1 MAVDQ
6 RHQGAQTPGSI
17 HDIEHAFKQQ
27 SGQFAHWEKL
37 KDCVDQYIDLMLNY
51 RQSGHP
57 GGSRSKVHA
66 MLTLLLSGTM
76 RWDIRHPEK
85 RFGDRFA
92 LVGGHAV
99 PLIYGTLPVLAEPFR
114 LKYERTKDRRYFI
127 PEDRMVWWEDLL
139 MLRRN
144 KGLPGHAE
152 MEGKTLFLKANTGP
166 SGHGS
171 PPAAGQ
177 AFALKRAGADGVR
190 MFAFEGEGGL
200 TPGAV
205 HETLNSAYGLGLT
218 NLHYVIDWNDF
229 GIDDNAFSS
238 FVYGSPRDWFGSRGW
253 RVVEARNGSDWND
266 VTRAMLEMAF
276 GANPDNRPSM
286 MFMHT
291 RKGREYLKY
300 DNKSHGSPHAL
311 NSELFWGTK
320 KPFMEKYGV
329 AFQGF
334 GEPAPKD
341 PAALK
346 EQARANLK
354 VVADLIRA
362 DEALVEYVT
371 ERLLEVADSVPEDIP
386 AFRFDVAKNPS
397 QDPALTDFRN
407 YPAEMWARPGEKQPN
422 RAALAKWG
430 SWVNAWCRE
439 HYGRPLF
446 MAMSADLADS
456 TNISGFAKDFAT
468 TKGYGWFNRDT
479 NLEGTLLPQG
489 ITEFANAG
497 ITTGI
502 ASVNFS
508 RTPYEDFNGFYAAC
522 STYGSFVYLK
532 YGPMR
537 LFSQLAQDS
546 QIKVGKVIW
555 VAGHSGPETAE
566 DSRTHFGIFA
576 PGVTQ
581 LFPDGHV
588 IDVHPWEY
596 NEVPVVIAAALKTNA
611 PIIALHLTRPAVE
624 IPDREKIGMA
634 SHFEAARGAYLIRPY
649 KKGVPKMGVV
659 VVQGTSTTNNVLKV
673 LPKLD
678 EEGLNVKVIA
688 AISPQLF
695 ALQDAAYHDAIYPA
709 HERLDAM
716 AVTNRARRLMTDW
729 VDPGVTGEYWLSSDW
744 DNRWRTGGSVDEVVE
759 EAHLSPKWILEGIR
773 RFAKE
778 RDQRLKRAKDLLGKL
793 DA

>member
-6 RHQGAQTPGSI
+6 RQKGHQVPGSI
-17 HDIEHAFKQQ
+17 HDIEAAFKQQ
-27 SGQFAHWEKL
+27 SEQFEHWEKL

-66 MLTLLLSGTM
+66 MLSMLLSGAM

-92 LVGGHAV
+92 LVAGHTV
-99 PLIYGTLPVLAEPFR
+99 PLLYATLPVLSETFR
-114 LKYERTKDRRYFI
+114 LKYERTKDKRYFI

-139 MLRRN
+139 VLRHN

-152 MEGKTLFLKANTGP
+152 MEGKTLFVKANTGP

-171 PPAAGQ
+171 PAAAGQ
-177 AFALKRAGADGVR
+177 ALALRRAGADGVR
-190 MFAFEGEGGL
+190 VFAFEGEGGL
-200 TPGAV
+200 TPGAA
-205 HETLNSAYGLGLT
+205 HETLNSSYGLGLT
-218 NLHYVIDWNDF
+218 NFHYVVDWNDF

-238 FVYGSPRDWFGSRGW
+238 FVYGSPRDWFGSHGW
-253 RVVEARNGSDWND
+253 RVVEAKNGSDWAD

-276 GANPDNRPSM
+276 GDNPEKCPSM
-286 MFMHT
+286 MFMRT

-329 AFQGF
+329 AFAGY

-341 PAALK
+341 AAALK

-354 VVADLIRA
+354 VVADVIRG
-362 DEALVEYVT
+362 DDALVEYVT
-371 ERLLEVADSVPEDIP
+371 ERLMEIGDSVPAEIST
-386 AFRFDVAKNPS
+386 FRFDASKNPS
-397 QDPALTDFRN
+397 MDPALTDFRK
-407 YPAEMWARPGEKQPN
+407 YPAEMWAKPGDKQPN
-422 RAALAKWG
+422 RAALARWG
-430 SWVNAWCRE
+430 AWVNAWCRE

-446 MAMSADLADS
+446 IAMSADLADS
-456 TNISGFAKDFAT
+456 TNIAGFAKDFGK
-468 TKGYGWFNRDT
+468 TKGYGWYNRDT
-479 NLEGTLLPQG
+479 NPEGALLPQG

-497 ITTGI
+497 ISTGI

-508 RTPYEDFNGFYAAC
+508 RTPYEDYNGFYGTC

-546 QIKVGKVIW
+546 QIKVGKVLW

-596 NEVPVVIAAALKTNA
+596 NEVPVVIAAALETNA
-611 PIIALHLTRPAVE
+611 PIIALHLTRPAIE
-624 IPDREKIGMA
+624 IPDREKLGMA
-634 SHFEAARGAYLIRPY
+634 SHFEAARGAYVIRDY
-649 KKGVPKMGVV
+649 RKGQPKMGVV
-659 VVQGTSTTNNVLKV
+659 VVQGTSTTANIVKV

-678 EEGLNVKVIA
+678 EEGLNVKIVA

-695 ALQDAAYHDAIYPA
+695 ALQNASYRDSVYPA

-716 AVTNRARRLMTDW
+716 AITNRARRLMTDW
-729 VDPGVTGEYWLSSDW
+729 VDPGVTGDYWLSSDF
-744 DNRWRTGGSVDEVVE
+744 DNRWRTGGSVEEVVE
-759 EAHLSPKWILEGIR
+759 EAHLSPKWIMEGIR
-773 RFAKE
+773 RFAKD
-778 RDQRLKRAKDLLGKL
+778 RDQRLKRAKDLLGRL
-793 DA
+793 EG